1 MSHYSQQSAF
11 HGSSEHRL
19 GAPSGPGREEN
30 RPGGSRRELF
40 ASEVERLMDRLYGA
54 ALRMTRNGAD
64 AEDLVAEALT
74 KAWANL
80 DGLEDPQCFEKW
92 IFRILANTFISERRR
107 RRETPATELER
118 EEDEAF
124 SLFDNLHQPFLLW
137 WGNPEQRFLDKLLR
151 EDVERAL
158 DDLPEPYRL
167 VVVLVEVQGFTYAEA
182 AETLEIPVGTV
193 RSRLSR
199 GRSLLQRALWRQARR
214 VGLEVE
220 S

>member
-1 MSHYSQQSAF
+1 
-11 HGSSEHRL
+11 
-19 GAPSGPGREEN
+19 
-30 RPGGSRRELF
+30 
-40 ASEVERLMDRLYGA
+40 MDRLYGA

-64 AEDLVAEALT
+64 AEDLVAETLT

-92 IFRILANTFISERRR
+92 IFRILANTFVSDRRR

-118 EEDEAF
+118 EEGEAF

-158 DDLPEPYRL
+158 HDLPEPYRL
-167 VVVLVEVQGFTYAEA
+167 VVILVEVQGFTYAEA
-182 AETLEIPVGTV
+182 AETLEIPIGTV